1 MKGLNY
7 TKTFSPVAKLVT
19 LKCFLIVLAIKSQ
32 QINEN
37 IVITVIRS

>member
-32 QINEN
+32 QINE

>member
-19 LKCFLIVLAIKSQ
+19 LKCLPIVLTIKSQ
-32 QINEN
+32 QVHE
-37 IVITVIRS
+37 IVITVIGS